1 MRRIFATAIALVAA
15 CAVAACGQKAST
27 RTNTAITPA
36 PVASTYGAPYGT
48 QRRHRHGYSGAMQ
61 SSNGMGNPNRETS
74 QAPIPP
80 NLGCTN
86 SRPVWV
92 NTRTK
97 VYHVPED
104 PLYGRT
110 RHGQYMCENDAV
122 AAGDHAAKT
131 YK

>member
-1 MRRIFATAIALVAA
+1 MRRILRASIAVAA
-15 CAVAACGQKAST
+15 LLGVAACGQKATT
-27 RTNTAITPA
+27 RTGTTVSPA
-36 PVASTYGAPYGT
+36 PVASTNAIPYGSH
-48 QRRHRHGYSGAMQ
+48 RSRRHGYAAGA
-61 SSNGMGNPNRETS
+61 NNLPNPSVS

-110 RHGQYMCENDAV
+110 RHGQYMCENDAL
-122 AAGDHAAKT
+122 AAGDHAAKSH
-131 YK
+131 K